1 MSWHFRDR
9 CIVASNWKIAAL
21 HFADYSSR
29 FFAPLCGMNA
39 RHEFYLIDRPS
50 ALNAGS
56 ITVPSSVRVSP

>member
-29 FFAPLCGMNA
+29 FLALLCGMN
-39 RHEFYLIDRPS
+39 FI
-50 ALNAGS
+50 
-56 ITVPSSVRVSP
+56 

>member
-1 MSWHFRDR
+1 MWWHFRDHASWRAIGKLLR
-9 CIVASNWKIAAL
+9 CTLAIIRRD
-21 HFADYSSR
+21 FRAD
-29 FFAPLCGMNA
+29 A